1 MRCSV
6 RECLLLATWVT
17 AALGFADAPPLSPD
31 AEALLATMREQSRS
45 YRPHTDRTRLFV
57 RAQVKYGLERDD
69 YLHRWYDR
77 PLALDVSLKRFQP
90 KGLSL
95 NPEGWKITA
104 ADLVRGGFDGLAVCH
119 SRTQYGIRERSAETG
134 TRIMMELPYS
144 SWDINGKGFQAL
156 IDCAEYARSMPNIF
170 RIDGKVVLSRYPE
183 SKESQLGQFVELKRT
198 LNERHGDEFI
208 LMPYTRVFNERPDGP
223 ITAEYLEKQRESL
236 RRKLRQIDGFFSSGW
251 VRYLYGKRYD
261 GPFERKV
268 IVPFLQSVLA
278 EPEFARKKYL
288 AMPVYPGHEN
298 CYLWRYSWDCEGT
311 ATLCEQLETMLA
323 LRPDFALCCEWDEEN
338 ENTHFRPTVAQGT
351 TALRIVR
358 HFADRFAGRAPSAFP
373 GDESRTGIPNL
384 ILSYRRSVIAGE
396 PLEVEVRNIPDGTFK
411 GETFEVAFA
420 WNDDMGRVVKNFPSA
435 QLSAGDCAS
444 VWFKVP
450 ASSLVSENTTLVPSL
465 SVRWRGGSATFGDG
479 LWPVDLAAG
488 RALDARWAKHPLRD
502 IPNGVSGAVAAT
514 DCGRDGTCEVFGKI
528 ASPVELKSVEVLE
541 GPDTIYMHESGG
553 GAKPLAPGTSPGRTM
568 FRVAWQGYMAAQKI
582 YSFKGTLRWRNVE
595 ALEPVRSGGLRIEG
609 GEWTTRG
616 PYAVEHWPQNFYASV
631 PDGEIEKG
639 ELDIDLPPVFKG
651 TIRLADVARLGA
663 VGISGPGGANLV
675 VSLCDTQIAIPPPCG
690 GKEAT
695 FRFRM
700 RPRTR
705 TGVLRIQA
713 IDVNGRVWRGKP
725 FAFGRKAGKLRNVH
739 VIERDS
745 GKVSEFSIDES
756 CLDEPTFDFSPDG
769 GTVMRSSAGMAFSG
783 VLGGY
788 VPLVT
793 GMGQGESVYG
803 NPLAVAIK
811 STMPGWDDSAPHR
824 VREPDGGWSV
834 AFTNCEFV
842 SLPMQL
848 LPPFAGFEF
857 EMDVFPEG
865 MAGVQQGLLGDGNF
879 GMGLWIGKDGAP
891 EMRSDAFAAPAKGPT
906 LAKGRWNNVKV
917 VCDRRTVRVEVDG
930 KSGEPVAVIG
940 HSVNPVYT
948 ALGATP
954 GYVNHTGAF
963 FNGRIKSLAVRFR

>member
-1 MRCSV
+1 MRCPV
-6 RECLLLATWVT
+6 RECLLLAAWVT
-17 AALGFADAPPLSPD
+17 VASGFAEAPSLAPD
-31 AEALLATMREQSRS
+31 AAALLATMREQSRS
-45 YRPHTDRTRLFV
+45 YRSHTDRTRLFV

-77 PLALDVSLKRFQP
+77 PLALDVSLSRFQL
-90 KGLSL
+90 KSLAL

-104 ADLVRGGFDGLAVCH
+104 ADLVRGGFDGLAVCYA
-119 SRTQYGIRERSAETG
+119 RTRYGIKERSAETG
-134 TRIMMELPYS
+134 TAILMELPYS
-144 SWDINGKGFQAL
+144 SWDLNGKGFQAL
-156 IDCAEYARSMPNIF
+156 VDCAECARAMPNIF

-183 SKESQLGQFVELKRT
+183 SKESQLGSFVELKRT
-198 LNERHGDEFI
+198 LGGKYGDEFI

-223 ITAEYLEKQRESL
+223 ITAEYLERQRESL

-268 IVPFLQSVLA
+268 VVPFLQSVFA
-278 EPEFARKKYL
+278 EPEFAGKKYL

-351 TALRIVR
+351 SALRIVR
-358 HFADRFAGRAPSAFP
+358 HFADRFAGRAPSVFP

-396 PLEVEVRNIPDGTFK
+396 PLEAEVRNIPDGTFK

-420 WNDDMGRVVKNFPSA
+420 WNDAKGRAVKRFPSA
-435 QLSAGDCAS
+435 RLSAGDCAS
-444 VWFKVP
+444 VWFKVQ
-450 ASSLVSENTTLVPSL
+450 ASSLVGENAALVPSL
-465 SVRWRGGSATFGDG
+465 SVRWRGGSAAFGEG

-488 RALDARWAKHPLRD
+488 RALDTRWAKHPLRD
-502 IPNGVSGAVAAT
+502 IPNGVSGVVVAT
-514 DCGRDGTCEVFGKI
+514 ECGRDGTCEVSGRI

-553 GAKPLAPGTSPGRTM
+553 GEKPLAPGTLRGRTM

-582 YSFKGTLRWRNVE
+582 YSFKGALRWRNVNG
-595 ALEPVRSGGLRIEG
+595 LVPVRTGGLRIEG
-609 GEWTTRG
+609 GEWKTRG

-631 PDGEIEKG
+631 PDGEIENG
-639 ELDIDLPPVFKG
+639 ELGIDLPPVFKG
-651 TIRLADVARLGA
+651 TIRLADVAKLGA

-700 RPRTR
+700 RPRTC

-713 IDVNGRVWRGKP
+713 IDVNGHVWRGKP
-725 FAFGRKAGKLRNVH
+725 FAFGRKSGRMRTVH
-739 VIERDS
+739 AIGRES
-745 GKVSEFSIDES
+745 GSVEEFEIDETR
-756 CLDEPTFDFSPDG
+756 LDEPTFDFSPQG
-769 GTVMRSSAGMAFSG
+769 GTVMRSSAGMAFTG

-788 VPLVT
+788 VPMVT

-811 STMPGWDDSAPHR
+811 PNIPGWDDSAPR
-824 VREPDGGWSV
+824 WVREPDGAWSV

-848 LPPFAGFEF
+848 LPPFAGFEI
-857 EMDVFPEG
+857 EMDVLPARIG
-865 MAGVQQGLLGDGNF
+865 HKVQGLIGDGNF
-879 GMGLWIGKDGAP
+879 GMGLWIGKNGAP
-891 EMRSDAFAAPAKGPT
+891 EMRSDAFAATAKGPV
-906 LAKGRWNNVKV
+906 LEQGVWNRIQV
-917 VCDRRTVRVEVDG
+917 VCDRRTVKVGVGGRF
-930 KSGEPVAVIG
+930 GEPVAVKG

-954 GYVNHTGAF
+954 GYVNRIGAF
-963 FNGRIKSLAVRFR
+963 FEGRIRSLAVRFR